1 MGITL
6 EARAKIN
13 WALDITGI
21 RTDGY
26 HLLNMLMQ
34 EIELSDTLSVEPA
47 GEVSL
52 LVDGVEDPN
61 PERNLV
67 VRAARALNALT
78 GQERGA
84 RIELTKRVPARAG
97 LGGGS
102 ADCAA
107 ALRALDELWGLRLP
121 ESTLMAIGAKLGAD
135 VPFCLAGGLAM
146 VSGIGEVIV
155 PVPGAPRIPLV
166 LVTPG
171 GGLSTAEVF
180 RLWDEG
186 SFPPVS
192 LDVRALAGAVTRN
205 DLAAVDRLCANAL
218 TAPAIQLMPEIDS
231 LIRRMRELGAG
242 AAFMTGSGSTVVGA
256 FADDAAARSA
266 ADAIPGAVLTHTVER

>member
-1 MGITL
+1 MEKTHGK
-6 EARAKIN
+6 R
-13 WALDITGI
+13 
-21 RTDGY
+21 
-26 HLLNMLMQ
+26 
-34 EIELSDTLSVEPA
+34 
-47 GEVSL
+47 GEVVTVPVHGLPPMLREGLEVFVVPPALKGPRSL
-52 LVDGVEDPN
+52 MVREADLGRSGQLV
-61 PERNLV
+61 
-67 VRAARALNALT
+67 ALE
-78 GQERGA
+78 G
-84 RIELTKRVPARAG
+84 
-97 LGGGS
+97 
-102 ADCAA
+102 
-107 ALRALDELWGLRLP
+107 
-121 ESTLMAIGAKLGAD
+121 
-135 VPFCLAGGLAM
+135 
-146 VSGIGEVIV
+146 VSGIGEAIR
-155 PVPGAPRIPLV
+155 PIASAPQIPLV

-266 ADAIPGAVLTHTVER
+266 AASISGAVLTHTGER